1 MESIKF
7 KPTTPPT
14 VSNSNAWTGIP
25 TSCKIYVPAG
35 TLNAY
40 KTATNYPNPSTY
52 TYIGY

>member
-7 KPTTPPT
+7 TSTTPPT
-14 VSNSNAWTGIP
+14 VSSSNTWNSIP
-25 TSCKIYVPAG
+25 TSCIIYVPTG

-52 TYIGY
+52 TYVEY